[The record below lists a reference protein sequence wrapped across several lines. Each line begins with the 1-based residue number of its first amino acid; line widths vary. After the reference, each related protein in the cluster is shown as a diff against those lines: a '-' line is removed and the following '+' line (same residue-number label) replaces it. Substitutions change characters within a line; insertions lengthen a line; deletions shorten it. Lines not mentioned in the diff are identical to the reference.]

1 MSYKVTINGK
11 SYELPP
17 RTLAV
22 DDKIEELSG
31 LDKRYNSG
39 EITRLEAVAK
49 MHEFSESLAPGAFPV
64 MEEADTNELLK
75 ACLDIIT
82 VYDAPAR
89 KAKADAAINEVKDIL
104 NRPEVTRVLELAK
117 MKK

>member
-11 SYELPP
+11 AYELPP
-17 RTLAV
+17 RTLSV

-31 LDKRYNSG
+31 LDKQYNSG
-39 EITRLEAVAK
+39 EITRRDAVAK

-82 VYDAPAR
+82 AYDAPAR
-89 KAKADAAINEVKDIL
+89 KAKADAAISEVKDIL

>member
-17 RTLAV
+17 RTLTV
-22 DDKIEELSG
+22 DDKIEELSN

-39 EITRLEAVAK
+39 EITRRDAVAK
-49 MHEFSESLAPGAFPV
+49 MHEFAESLAPGAFPV
-64 MEEADTNELLK
+64 FEETDTNELLK
-75 ACLDIIT
+75 ACLDIIAA
-82 VYDAPAR
+82 YDAPAR
-89 KAKADAAINEVKDIL
+89 KAKADATINEVKDIL
-104 NRPEVTRVLELAK
+104 NRPEVLRVIELAK